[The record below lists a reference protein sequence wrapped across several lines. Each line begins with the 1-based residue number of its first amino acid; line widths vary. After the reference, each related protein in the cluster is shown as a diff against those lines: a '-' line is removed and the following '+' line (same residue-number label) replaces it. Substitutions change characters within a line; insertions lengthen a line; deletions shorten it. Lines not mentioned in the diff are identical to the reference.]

1 MRSAANAQRLQAPT
15 AVAGLLSFLSAL
27 TSSSFFFF
35 FFKPQRAE
43 MSGDA
48 INKEKIVTFVF
59 F

>member
-27 TSSSFFFF
+27 TSSSFFFS
-35 FFKPQRAE
+35 KPQRAE